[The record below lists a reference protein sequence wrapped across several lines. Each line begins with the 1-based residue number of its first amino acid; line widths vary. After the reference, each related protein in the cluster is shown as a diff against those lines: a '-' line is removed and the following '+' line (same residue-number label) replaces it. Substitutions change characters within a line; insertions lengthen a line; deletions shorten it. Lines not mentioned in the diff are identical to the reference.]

1 MQHVSFEYF
10 NQHDMVI
17 AANVSID
24 FCFVYQNPILI
35 SIFNSIFR
43 ISVYILIIVICKLK
57 EEYKEYVMAY
67 TMTYLKSPYSKI

>member
-24 FCFVYQNPILI
+24 FCSVYQNPILMV
-35 SIFNSIFR
+35 IFNSIFR
-43 ISVYILIIVICKLK
+43 KCVIR
-57 EEYKEYVMAY
+57 
-67 TMTYLKSPYSKI
+67 

>member
-24 FCFVYQNPILI
+24 FFCI
-35 SIFNSIFR
+35 SKFNSI
-43 ISVYILIIVICKLK
+43 IDIQ
-57 EEYKEYVMAY
+57 
-67 TMTYLKSPYSKI
+67 

>member
-35 SIFNSIFR
+35 LIFNSIFR
-43 ISVYILIIVICKLK
+43 KCEYIFIIANISVLEDYID
-57 EEYKEYVMAY
+57 M
-67 TMTYLKSPYSKI
+67 

>member
-35 SIFNSIFR
+35 LIFNSIFR
-43 ISVYILIIVICKLK
+43 KCIYISLSSSTASHLI
-57 EEYKEYVMAY
+57 EDYNDM
-67 TMTYLKSPYSKI
+67 